1 VKRRMTRMGA
11 VLVLVW
17 AAIGNAPASR
27 AQPLS
32 AASQPASPLAFEVA
46 SVKPSKPGARGGGIR
61 PLPGGQSYVATNV
74 PVRLIIRLMYYLSES
89 QLTGGPAWLN
99 TELYDVE
106 ARAEH
111 PSNVDQLHQMFQT
124 LLTERFKLRFH
135 RETRELPAFVLS
147 VDKGSKLKLNSTPE
161 PFEIPIKGSGRGGV
175 VGQRVPMTYFAWF
188 LSQQVGRPVVDRT
201 GLDQHYDFT
210 LQWTPEPP
218 PSASAE
224 AREPLPSADGPTI
237 FTALREQLGL
247 KLQSEKAPVE
257 VFVIDSAE
265 RPLEN

>member
-1 VKRRMTRMGA
+1 MTRVAA
-11 VLVLVW
+11 VLGLV
-17 AAIGNAPASR
+17 AAGLSTAPQTR
-27 AQPLS
+27 GQ
-32 AASQPASPLAFEVA
+32 SQPASPLAFEVA

-124 LLTERFKLRFH
+124 LLAERFKLRFH

-147 VDKGSKLKLNSTPE
+147 VDKSGSKLKLNSTPE

-201 GLDQHYDFT
+201 GLGQHYDFT
-210 LQWTPEPP
+210 LQWTPEPL